1 MFLLYV
7 SVTFGQD
14 YLGTSCQRFTVV
26 FFKTFIVSYRE
37 NELSVPLFFF
47 RIRPVKFVYS
57 ISLDSCFVESER
69 TK

>member
-37 NELSVPLFFF
+37 NKLSVPLFFF
-47 RIRPVKFVYS
+47 EFDPL
-57 ISLDSCFVESER
+57 SLYTAFLWTLVSG
-69 TK
+69 K